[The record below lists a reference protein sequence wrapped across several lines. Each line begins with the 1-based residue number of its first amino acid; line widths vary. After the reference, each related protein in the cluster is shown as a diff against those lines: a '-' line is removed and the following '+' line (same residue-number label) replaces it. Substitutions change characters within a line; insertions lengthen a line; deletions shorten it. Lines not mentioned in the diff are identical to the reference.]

1 MIHFSTEGHQCP
13 SVKKYNF
20 SAKLY
25 TIIFKNYI
33 MNSITPINSALDIQ
47 ESFFKESKK
56 ENPSLVF
63 NAYVEQ
69 SGTKYITINICEN
82 NLDSDDF
89 NLWLDVDI
97 FQAELFA
104 KKILKLVADRKSYM
118 NKFLEVNE

>member
-1 MIHFSTEGHQCP
+1 
-13 SVKKYNF
+13 
-20 SAKLY
+20 
-25 TIIFKNYI
+25 

-63 NAYVEQ
+63 NAYVEE
-69 SGTKYITINICEN
+69 SSTKYITINICEN
-82 NLDSDDF
+82 KPDSDDF

>member
-1 MIHFSTEGHQCP
+1 
-13 SVKKYNF
+13 
-20 SAKLY
+20 
-25 TIIFKNYI
+25 

-63 NAYVEQ
+63 NAYAEE
-69 SGTKYITINICEN
+69 SSTKYITINICEN
-82 NLDSDDF
+82 KLDSDDF